1 MIRIWR
7 AQEPSGFDAQVR
19 RPGRNA
25 LLELTGDPTA
35 PHRPG
40 PRRGVL
46 ASRIQ
51 DLRGKDLPD
60 LWTTALPELRTAYM
74 GICAYLG
81 MRIHPATG
89 AATIDHFLPKSKY
102 QELAYEW
109 SNFRL
114 ASARVNSCK
123 GEHEDV
129 LDPFEIRDGW
139 FVLNIGTFEVEPAE
153 GLEGATKEAVKR
165 TIGRLKLNEPTF
177 CEARREYHDRYFGL
191 STDDEPLPLSWLQRE
206 SPFVARELTR
216 RERGRQ
222 NQTTPRA
229 SETDEPEVAP

>member
-1 MIRIWR
+1 MIRVQREPEPR
-7 AQEPSGFDAQVR
+7 AFDAQVR
-19 RPGRNA
+19 QPGRNA
-25 LLELTGDPTA
+25 LLELVGDPA
-35 PHRPG
+35 ASERRG
-40 PRRGVL
+40 PRRPVL

-51 DLRGKDLPD
+51 DLPGKDLPD
-60 LWTTALPELRTAYM
+60 YWTKALPELKTAYL

-89 AATIDHFLPKSKY
+89 SATVDHFLPKSKN

-114 ASARVNSCK
+114 ATAWVNSCK

-139 FVLNIGTFEVEPAE
+139 FVLNIGTFEVGPAE
-153 GLEGATKEAVKR
+153 GLEDAGKTAVTR
-165 TIGRLKLNEPTF
+165 TIDRLKLNKPTF
-177 CEARREYHDRYFGL
+177 CDARREYHDRYYGL
-191 STDDEPLPLSWLQRE
+191 STDDKPFPLSWLQRE
-206 SPFVARELTR
+206 SPFVARELAR

-222 NQTTPRA
+222 DHSTPRA
-229 SETDEPEVAP
+229 EGTEELEGAP